1 MKKRI
6 LITFALVLS
15 IAGLAY
21 ATAQTATC
29 PRDGE
34 TAEFTGNKKID
45 TDHPMDRSRD
55 VCEYSHQH
63 TAQDGSGFHT
73 ETHTFWQ
80 NCGD

>member
-1 MKKRI
+1 MTKSIPIISVLI
-6 LITFALVLS
+6 LSVAS
-15 IAGLAY
+15 LAY
-21 ATAQTATC
+21 ATNQTAIC

-34 TAEFTGNKKID
+34 TAGFTGNKKVD
-45 TDHPMDRSRD
+45 TDHPLDRSRD

-63 TAQDGSGFHT
+63 TVQDANGTHT